1 MLHTLPHCTVLYV
14 NYISITLGRRNS
26 LEIQWLECCL
36 PMQRV
41 WDRSLVWELRSHMP
55 CGPKKNPPKHKQKQ
69 YCNKFTEDFKNHPL
83 GKNIKKKK
91 KRNGQNW
98 RLLISLLT
106 VKLEGYPTMMFIFGE
121 AKILRNWE
129 QLGGAP
135 WHCTPNSP
143 PLHRGGLGLPPAIT
157 GASSPRWPIPSAL
170 AHPFRA
176 GCGFHL
182 PAPALWTQKTF
193 CLVSHPSIP
202 SPLLFCFPL
211 CQFLFTIL
219 WIKLLHG
226 FLCSCGLGS
235 PAWRWNIGPLD
246 LSFLSELLTE
256 AKRGKSWSQG
266 WVRKAGW
273 TEISPEYRSILEC
286 SWRLNAV

>member
-41 WDRSLVWELRSHMP
+41 WDRSLVWELRSHMT

-106 VKLEGYPTMMFIFGE
+106 VKLEDYPTMMFIFGE

-129 QLGGAP
+129 KLGGAP
-135 WHCTPNSP
+135 WHCTANSP

-157 GASSPRWPIPSAL
+157 GASSPRWPIPSTV

-176 GCGFHL
+176 GPSL
-182 PAPALWTQKTF
+182 PRWLW
-193 CLVSHPSIP
+193 VP
-202 SPLLFCFPL
+202 SPGSCFVDPEDFLLGFSPFYSFASSFLLSPMPVFIHNSMNKTASRFPL
-211 CQFLFTIL
+211 LLWVRISSLKVKYRSPGSVFLIWAADRGKKGQEL
-219 WIKLLHG
+219 EP
-226 FLCSCGLGS
+226 GLG
-235 PAWRWNIGPLD
+235 
-246 LSFLSELLTE
+246 
-256 AKRGKSWSQG
+256 
-266 WVRKAGW
+266 
-273 TEISPEYRSILEC
+273 
-286 SWRLNAV
+286 